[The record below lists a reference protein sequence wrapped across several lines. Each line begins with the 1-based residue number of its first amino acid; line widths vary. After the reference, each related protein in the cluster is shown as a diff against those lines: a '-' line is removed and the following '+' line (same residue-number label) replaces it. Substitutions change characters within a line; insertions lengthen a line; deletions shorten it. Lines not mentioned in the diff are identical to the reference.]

1 MIELIAKTKQGVE
14 LIDARLLYENL
25 NVGRDFSNW
34 IKSRIEKYD
43 FQRNRDYFVED
54 NQFQNTDNQ
63 ILRQNGRKIEKGRP
77 TVDYFVTITMA
88 KELCLLQNNETGR
101 RYRRY
106 LIRIEE
112 ETRKQ
117 MLNIPAPKIFNQVK
131 CIHYTGW
138 LLQNGYSIMSG
149 QVRARIKKYPEQFRK
164 TDKGWYMSEAI
175 AEYFLNFKN
184 PQQRIAE
191 MPSVNPQ
198 FVLMFSKEEL
208 QEMTRK

>member
-1 MIELIAKTKQGVE
+1 MIQLINSLEQTMSSFEIAQITGKQHKHV
-14 LIDARLLYENL
+14 L
-25 NVGRDFSNW
+25 RD
-34 IKSRIEKYD
+34 I
-43 FQRNRDYFVED
+43 
-54 NQFQNTDNQ
+54 
-63 ILRQNGRKIEKGRP
+63 RK
-77 TVDYFVTITMA
+77 
-88 KELCLLQNNETGR
+88 LNETYEKMHEPKIGQKLKISDLDFGR
-101 RYRRY
+101 QRKDPYFELTKMQTWDLLTGYNAELRIKVNRRWAE
-106 LIRIEE
+106 LEA
-112 ETRKQ
+112 KQ
-117 MLNIPAPKIFNQVK
+117 QYNFPTPKIFNQVK